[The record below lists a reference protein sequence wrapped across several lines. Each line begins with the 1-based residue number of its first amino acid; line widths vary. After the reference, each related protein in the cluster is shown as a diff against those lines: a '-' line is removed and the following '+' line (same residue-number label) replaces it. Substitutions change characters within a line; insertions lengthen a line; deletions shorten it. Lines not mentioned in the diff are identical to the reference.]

1 MKIWNKCLNFLSRWQ
16 NFEFSCLNSCLTFS
30 YSNLTNYFSVKFFS
44 QFCSDIIPR
53 ISKKLFEHG
62 NRLYI
67 MIGLNRSRPICGKW
81 NKNFIVI
88 TNFVQFRIFLFC
100 LEINKF
106 LHFNPKPHVIYLNKN
121 CFGFL
126 FKNSRLSLRPNFQ
139 S

>member
-16 NFEFSCLNSCLTFS
+16 HFEFSCLNSCLTFS
-30 YSNLTNYFSVKFFS
+30 YSNLTNYFSVNFFS

-88 TNFVQFRIFLFC
+88 TNFVQFRIFLTSSTIVNMFH
-100 LEINKF
+100 LRAF
-106 LHFNPKPHVIYLNKN
+106 TLQYLSTKPHAFV
-121 CFGFL
+121 
-126 FKNSRLSLRPNFQ
+126 PNFSARNCWQ
-139 S
+139 TFE